1 MHINK
6 AKIGEMVRSYD
17 FQPMPDRGECYI
29 EGIVFAKDDGLF
41 SIAVQ
46 NRVFDGNVEPVEVG
60 EIVRTPFE
68 LMMMEYEG
76 RIQKIGLHGLEAA

>member
-17 FQPMPDRGECYI
+17 FQPMPDRGESYI
-29 EGIVFAKDDGLF
+29 EGIVFKKDDGMF

-46 NRVFDGNVEPVEVG
+46 NRVFAGEVEPIEVG
-60 EIVRTPFE
+60 EIVVTPFE
-68 LMMMEYEG
+68 MTMMEYPG
-76 RIQKIGLHGLEAA
+76 RILKIDLYGPVPA